1 MGSRALT
8 GVGVRKQRRQGQQNF
23 RDGERW
29 APLILQNIE
38 TDASVGVDVGVIN
51 PCSKLQ
57 LGGLATREEMSAWQI
72 AEGGGEACRAEA
84 AGGAV
89 ELCPQKT
96 DLERVI
102 GREVDVQEVDTPRVR
117 AIRRP
122 HDSRLRDASVTVVD
136 RVLDGI

>member
-57 LGGLATREEMSAWQI
+57 LGGLSTREETSGWQV
-72 AEGGGEACRAEA
+72 AERGGEACRAEA

-89 ELCPQKT
+89 RCQTQKT
-96 DLERVI
+96 HLERVI

-122 HDSRLRDASVTVVD
+122 HDSRLRNASVTVMN

>member
-1 MGSRALT
+1 MKKCQHGRSQKGEERSA
-8 GVGVRKQRRQGQQNF
+8 GQRRQGAQWNYV
-23 RDGERW
+23 
-29 APLILQNIE
+29 P
-38 TDASVGVDVGVIN
+38 
-51 PCSKLQ
+51 K
-57 LGGLATREEMSAWQI
+57 
-72 AEGGGEACRAEA
+72 
-84 AGGAV
+84 
-89 ELCPQKT
+89 KT